1 MKTRLVQ
8 TAVVA
13 AFALTAAAASAAE
26 SCSYTGTQYSDGAT
40 VCQEGTQFRCD
51 DGDWKSLAINCAAK
65 DVAAPAPTSCEYK
78 GTSFSSGAA
87 SCQSGTQYRCEAGS
101 WRSMGSACPPEQVA
115 APRVIPPS
123 GRTCMMEG
131 GSTVASGS
139 TVCRSGVMF
148 ACEDGDWRNIGT
160 PCQ

>member
-1 MKTRLVQ
+1 MKNTLATMALA
-8 TAVVA
+8 TAL
-13 AFALTAAAASAAE
+13 ALGLAAAASADDG
-26 SCSYTGTQYSDGAT
+26 CSYGGSPYSDGAT
-40 VCQEGTQFRCD
+40 VCQEGMQFRCD
-51 DGDWKSLAINCAAK
+51 DGDWKSLAITCPGK
-65 DVAAPAPTSCEYK
+65 EPAAPASCEYK

-87 SCQSGTQYRCEAGS
+87 SCQSGTQYRCEAGH
-101 WRSMGSACPPEQVA
+101 WRSMGTACPPEQVA

-139 TVCRSGVMF
+139 TVCRSGTMF
-148 ACEDGDWRNIGT
+148 ACDDGDWRNIGT